1 MYRFIIA
8 LLLLLY
14 AGHSPQ
20 TQTLDGRHLPY
31 AGCSKSR
38 CFSRLMEKAG
48 AQESLPWL
56 QDYDVNFCFLDLQVE
71 RTSAFISGNV
81 TTTATVTAAMLDT
94 FALEL
99 IDGMT
104 VDSVIIDGA
113 PVGFS
118 HQGDVIFM
126 PLTTPPGQGSQMN
139 ATVYY
144 HGTPPA
150 GSFFSGVTHAVSP
163 EWGNEVTWSLSEP
176 FAAKEWWPCKQDLTD
191 KLDSVWVFLTSD
203 ASNKAGS
210 QGLLTAITPM
220 PGNKLRYEWKS
231 RYPIAYYLVSFA
243 VSDYIEYNIYA
254 RPSALQ
260 GDSILIQNYLY
271 DDPAFL
277 EQNKYD
283 IDQTATF
290 LELFSDLFGLYP
302 FHEEKYG
309 HCYTELGGGMEH
321 QTMTT
326 IGAFGFGIVAHELS
340 HMWFGDLVTCKTWS
354 DIWINEGFAT
364 YSDYLAHEYVAGSY
378 WSTLWMAMTEEYVV
392 SEPGGSVFIPPDHI
406 TPDSVERIFDARLSY
421 YKGACLLHMLRFE
434 MQDDST
440 FFHILRKYLEEYGG
454 NTATGLDFK
463 AVAEEVSGR
472 DFTDFFNQW
481 YFGEGYPVFSVHALN
496 SCCGLTLIVTETT
509 SSPVTPLFKMLV
521 PYRIIYAG
529 GADTTVLAYQ
539 TDSINTFNF
548 PVTGIVVGVEVDPD
562 NHVLHKTGSVV
573 IEGMEEHAS
582 IGFGMFPNPAR
593 DRLALTFS
601 GEARGRHITIHDLNG
616 RLVLEQ
622 TCSGTT
628 ALLEVDHL
636 PPGLYLIGIEA
647 ADCVMAGRFIRQ

>member
-1 MYRFIIA
+1 MYKFFITM
-8 LLLLLY
+8 LLLCY
-14 AGHSPQ
+14 AGQNPQ
-20 TQTLDGRHLPY
+20 TQNLTDRHLPY
-31 AGCSKSR
+31 AGCSKAR
-38 CFSRLMEKAG
+38 NYSRLMAG
-48 AQESLPWL
+48 PGVNKGLPWL

-81 TTTATVTAAMLDT
+81 STTATVTATVLDT

-99 IDGMT
+99 INGMT
-104 VDSVIIDGA
+104 VDSVSINGS
-113 PVGFS
+113 PNSFS
-118 HQGDVIFM
+118 HQDDVIFI
-126 PLTTPPGQGSQMN
+126 PLTTPAGQGNQVN

-150 GSFFSGVTHAVSP
+150 GTFFSGVTHAVSP

-176 FAAKEWWPCKQDLTD
+176 FAAKDWWPCKQDLTD
-191 KLDSVWVFLTSD
+191 KLDSVWVFLTTD

-210 QGLLTAITPM
+210 QGLLTAVTPL
-220 PGNKLRYEWKS
+220 PDNRLRYEWKS
-231 RYPIAYYLVSFA
+231 RYPIDYYLVSFA
-243 VSDYIEYNIYA
+243 VSDYIEYTIYA
-254 RPSALQ
+254 KPDALQ
-260 GDSILIQNYLY
+260 GDSIPIQNYLY

-277 EQNKYD
+277 EQNKFD

-290 LELFSDLFGLYP
+290 LELFSGLFGLYP

-340 HMWFGDLVTCKTWS
+340 HMWFGDLVTCATWS

-378 WSTLWMAMTEEYVV
+378 WSTLWMAMTEEYVI
-392 SEPGGSVFIPPDHI
+392 SEPGGSVYIPPDHV

-434 MQDDST
+434 MQDDT
-440 FFHILRKYLEEYGG
+440 VFFHTLRKYLEDFGG
-454 NTATGLDFK
+454 GTATGMDFK
-463 AVAEEVSGR
+463 AVAEEVSGK
-472 DFTDFFNQW
+472 DFTGFFNQW

-496 SCCGLTLIVTETT
+496 SCCGLALTVTETT

-521 PYRIIYAG
+521 PYKLMYASG
-529 GADTTVLAYQ
+529 YDTTVVACQ
-539 TDSINTFNF
+539 TDSVNTFTF
-548 PVTGIVVGVEVDPD
+548 PVTGIVVDVVVDPD

-573 IEGMEEHAS
+573 IEGVEEHAAG
-582 IGFGMFPNPAR
+582 GFSMFPNPAH
-593 DRLALTFS
+593 DRLALAFS
-601 GEARGRHITIHDLNG
+601 GEAREGRVTVFNLDG
-616 RLVLEQ
+616 RQVLEQ
-622 TCSGTT
+622 TFSGATV
-628 ALLEVDHL
+628 LLEVDRL
-636 PPGLYLIGIEA
+636 PPGLYLIRIEA
-647 ADCVMAGRFIRQ
+647 DNGVMAGRFIRQ